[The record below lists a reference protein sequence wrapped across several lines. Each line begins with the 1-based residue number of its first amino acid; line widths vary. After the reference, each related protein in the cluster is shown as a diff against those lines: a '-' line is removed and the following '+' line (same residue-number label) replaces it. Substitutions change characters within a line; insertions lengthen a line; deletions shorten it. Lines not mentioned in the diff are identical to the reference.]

1 MDVAHKAPL
10 FMVFPKQELEL
21 VILPFTRRYPNPGV
35 KPASPALAGGFITT
49 EPLGKPQ
56 DFLVQLY

>member
-21 VILPFTRRYPNPGV
+21 VILSFSRSPNPGV
-35 KPASPALAGGFITT
+35 KPASPALAGGFVTT

-56 DFLVQLY
+56 DFLV